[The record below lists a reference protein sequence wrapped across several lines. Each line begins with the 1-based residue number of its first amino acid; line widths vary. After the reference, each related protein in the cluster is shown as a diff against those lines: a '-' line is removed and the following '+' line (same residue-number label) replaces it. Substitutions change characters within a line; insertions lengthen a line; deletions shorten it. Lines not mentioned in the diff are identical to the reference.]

1 MWRHLCALE
10 HKDASSRMR
19 KLAAMDKGVEGEIR
33 RLLVTQPERDL
44 EAAVR
49 VFETVRAARPD
60 CDDLVYPKADKGG
73 GSSARLRP

>member
-49 VFETVRAARPD
+49 VFETVRAA
-60 CDDLVYPKADKGG
+60 
-73 GSSARLRP
+73 